1 MKARQISN
9 KKNIILLLVGIVMAS
24 VCFIVTRINIL
35 DGKGKWL
42 IGCIKA
48 VVLVLGIVGL
58 ILIVINII
66 KVLGN
71 IKINKDLNNLAYGFD
86 YQKEF
91 STYRIVGR
99 DKAKAKNEANK
110 FHKYSEWRGD
120 IENRFEKII
129 NDEDAYHF
137 MVRIYRDKESFKDLF
152 MSVLIPLDVAIFT
165 VLYSDGVNIS
175 ETARVITIIIIIAIL
190 IVFATVNY
198 FKCKE
203 EIGFMTDFMEIV
215 FPERFSKK

>member
-1 MKARQISN
+1 MKTRQISN

-35 DGKGKWL
+35 HEKGEWL
-42 IGCIKA
+42 TGCIKT

-66 KVLGN
+66 NVLGN

-99 DKAKAKNEANK
+99 DKAKAKNEAKK
-110 FHKYSEWRGD
+110 FHKYSEWRRD
-120 IENRFEKII
+120 VENRFEKII

-165 VLYSDGVNIS
+165 VLYSNGVNIS
-175 ETARVITIIIIIAIL
+175 ETASVITIIIIIAIL
-190 IVFATVNY
+190 IVFATVGY

-215 FPERFSKK
+215 FPEWFSKK